1 MSLYLLLYV
10 YIVIFAC
17 VSWFLNKKV
26 VNFISFVTLIILFL
40 FLAMRYGQGVDYFG
54 YEILFN
60 YWKNTSNIDEFIKE
74 VNNIHGEYL
83 WSWLG
88 YVFNNILK
96 LDFQYFV
103 CLLAIIGIYELY
115 CYLNCYCRANK
126 MWAILLAFPTL
137 YLTYMFNAMRQG
149 IVICTFMGIMLPLLV
164 EKKFFKYYF
173 CTLIML
179 FVHTSAIVFFAIP
192 FLIMFRVR
200 TLFIGL
206 SLTIILGGTGIVL
219 GSSYMTQVISTTIPV
234 RNLLARI
241 GYFHVFLPAVAER
254 IFMFALISYLYYRK
268 RLQNSK
274 TDEMFYRIYIC
285 SLMLYFLFIG
295 YSLVASRL
303 SIAPRIVEIALI
315 VNFLNKLPKI
325 RSIICCI
332 ILILN
337 VLMYCK
343 NIDYYIKQG
352 GYQNINILNYP
363 YVSIYNKDMIT
374 RVTLSYVK

>member
-179 FVHTSAIVFFAIP
+179 FVHTSAIVFFAINYNSRRDGNRLR
-192 FLIMFRVR
+192 FLLYDSGYLHYNTSSKSLGKDRLLSCVFTSRCRENFYVCFNQ
-200 TLFIGL
+200 LFIL
-206 SLTIILGGTGIVL
+206 
-219 GSSYMTQVISTTIPV
+219 
-234 RNLLARI
+234 
-241 GYFHVFLPAVAER
+241 
-254 IFMFALISYLYYRK
+254 
-268 RLQNSK
+268 
-274 TDEMFYRIYIC
+274 
-285 SLMLYFLFIG
+285 
-295 YSLVASRL
+295 
-303 SIAPRIVEIALI
+303 
-315 VNFLNKLPKI
+315 
-325 RSIICCI
+325 
-332 ILILN
+332 
-337 VLMYCK
+337 
-343 NIDYYIKQG
+343 
-352 GYQNINILNYP
+352 
-363 YVSIYNKDMIT
+363 
-374 RVTLSYVK
+374 